1 MFGIFV
7 ALYYNQGVN
16 MKKIILVILILI
28 LANLLMAETRQ
39 LSDARIVS
47 ENFLQI
53 RGRQSNIISENVLQD
68 QDITLY
74 IFNLSED
81 GFIITAADDMFYPV
95 VAYSWLGC
103 YSPETSNDLQFIFIK
118 EDLSRRKEYY
128 LNNTGLIR
136 ANQQSWND
144 LISGTRPLRTF
155 QQWPMD
161 GNTMTDGWCDTQWSQ
176 TGVFNS
182 FCPLDNTGNRSVV
195 GCVATAMA
203 QIMHFH
209 QYLGNP
215 VFNNSDD
222 YSSGWWDAIHID
234 NDHIE
239 NDFPDWNELNDYLDV
254 AAQHY
259 ADGALLTEDDLAA
272 LNFACGVSVEMS
284 YSSDGSG
291 ANTEDVAYALTGK
304 FDYDTAL
311 WSDNNGGSFY
321 TNIANDMKQMQPCEF
336 SIYTSGWNDGHAIVC
351 DGYNTDNYYHL
362 NYGWGSSNIGWYYLP
377 EGMPSNYSIVGG
389 AVRNIEGGE
398 HPVAVN
404 GEVFGPPLL
413 EGCHIFFAGEK
424 YCYEAYT
431 DDNGDFSLPA
441 LKTGWYTASAV
452 SGRIWYAEQDVYIDT
467 NNQSVILEMF
477 NYDAL
482 NGQVIADVQTGGSYI
497 ALYDN
502 DQLLATT
509 IADLNGYFSIPDIL
523 PDSYL
528 ASASLSPNYF
538 GSNSVTINPQNQ
550 FVQISMEEYPQNIEI
565 NWAGTPLES
574 HSLIPIVISI
584 AIKISAEDLILHE
597 NDVFQ
602 GVTFISPISEDEG
615 SIAAQLWRG
624 NELLVEQPLSG
635 FSYGEEIFTEFP
647 FFSLVEANTD
657 YFVGYKVD
665 TDTGVIVWRD
675 AGPRVSGKG
684 AWFRISSWVEM
695 SAGFDFNF
703 CIKADLIGPFV
714 DAQDDTTPMPA
725 ADHFSACFPNPY
737 NQSLQRNP
745 VNILFQLNHAADT
758 QIALFNIKGQKV
770 VQIFQDNLSAGEHQI
785 AWQPTNMS
793 SGIYF
798 YQLSVNGKSVDFQKT
813 IFIK

>member
-1 MFGIFV
+1 
-7 ALYYNQGVN
+7 
-16 MKKIILVILILI
+16 MKKIFCIIAILIIVSYLP
-28 LANLLMAETRQ
+28 AENRT
-39 LSDARIVS
+39 LSDARTVS

-53 RGRQSNIISENVLQD
+53 KGRQFSIISENVIQD
-68 QDITLY
+68 QDTSLY
-74 IFNLSED
+74 IFNLSEG

-103 YSPETSNDLQFIFIK
+103 YAPETSNDLQFIFIK
-118 EDLSRRKEYY
+118 EDQSRRKEYY
-128 LNNTGLIR
+128 LNNPGLIS

-144 LISGTRPLRTF
+144 LISGARPLRTF

-234 NDHIE
+234 NDHEE

-259 ADGALLTEDDLAA
+259 ADGSLLTEEDLAA
-272 LNFACGVSVEMS
+272 LSYACGVSVEMS

-321 TNIANDMKQMQPCEF
+321 TNIANNMKQMQPCEF

-362 NYGWGSSNIGWYYLP
+362 NYGWGSSNIGWYYIP
-377 EGMPSNYSIVGG
+377 AGMPSNYSIIGG

-398 HPVAVN
+398 LPVAVN
-404 GEVFGPPLL
+404 GEISGPALL
-413 EGCHIFFAGEK
+413 EGCHVFFAGEK

-431 DDNGDFSLPA
+431 DENGEFSVPA
-441 LKTGWYTASAV
+441 VKTGWYTVSAV
-452 SGRIWYAEQDVYIDT
+452 SSRIWYAEQDVYIISD
-467 NNQSVILEMF
+467 NQSIILDMF

-482 NGQVIADVQTGGSYI
+482 DGHVTAGMQTGGSYI
-497 ALYDN
+497 ALYQDN
-502 DQLLATT
+502 QLLATT
-509 IADLNGYFSIPDIL
+509 IADLNGYFSFPDIL
-523 PDSYL
+523 PGLYL
-528 ASASLSPNYF
+528 ATASLSPDFF
-538 GSNSVTINPQNQ
+538 GSNSVTVSQQNQ
-550 FVQISMEEYPQNIEI
+550 FVPIILEEFPYDYEISWAGVPQETHSLVPIEI
-565 NWAGTPLES
+565 
-574 HSLIPIVISI
+574 SL
-584 AIKISAEDLILHE
+584 AIKISPEDLIGHE
-597 NDVFQ
+597 NDVFY
-602 GVTFISPISEDEG
+602 GVTFICPITEDEG
-615 SIAAQLWRG
+615 SIAAQLWRE
-624 NELLVEQPLSG
+624 NELLVEQPIG
-635 FSYGEEIFTEFP
+635 DFSYGEEVFTEFP
-647 FFSLVEANTD
+647 FFSLVEANTE
-657 YFVGYKVD
+657 YFIGYKVE
-665 TDTGVIVWRD
+665 TDTGVIAWRD
-675 AGPRVSGKG
+675 AGPRVPGKG

-714 DAQDDTTPMPA
+714 DAQEDTAPMPA

-745 VNILFQLNHAADT
+745 VNLMFQLAQNADT

-770 VQIFQDNLSAGEHQI
+770 AQILNSDMSAGDHQI
-785 AWQPTNMS
+785 SWQPQDLS

-798 YQLSVNGKSVDFQKT
+798 YQLSVNGKSADFQKT